1 MVPNINI
8 QQDQSNPFYD
18 LVKTIYRYYAIGVGE
33 PNTFYKGYQDL
44 TNIITEKINRLI
56 AGDMPVVC
64 AELSGEVKQAF
75 PNYTVRTSY
84 HKQFPNYAI
93 EIELP
98 KKEYPEIHLIYHLK
112 LRISLLTKYYTLF
125 FEEMTLHQNIKS
137 GLSGQ
142 QPLRSIAVSSA
153 LTNLPESEQMVTALK
168 EIIKKIFP
176 DYHFVSHR
184 LLMSRKIKG
193 GYPHGADHNPYKDEF
208 SIYNFLF
215 DNEYEVFPGIS
226 IC

>member
-1 MVPNINI
+1 MIPTINI
-8 QQDQSNPFYD
+8 SKDESNPFYD
-18 LVKTIYRYYAIGVGE
+18 LVKAVYQYYPIGVGE
-33 PNTFYKGYQDL
+33 PNSFYKGYHDL

-56 AGDMPVVC
+56 AGDTPQVC
-64 AELSGEVKQAF
+64 TELLDKIKQAL
-75 PNYTVRTSY
+75 PNYTVETSY
-84 HKQFPNYAI
+84 HRQFPNYAI

-98 KKEYPEIHLIYHLK
+98 KKEYPEIHLLYHLK
-112 LRISLLTKYYTLF
+112 LRISLLTNHYTLF
-125 FEEMTLHQNIKS
+125 FEETALHQNIKG

-142 QPLRSIAVSSA
+142 IPLRSIAVSSI
-153 LTNLPESEQMVTALK
+153 LVNLPESEQMVIALK
-168 EIIKKIFP
+168 EILRKIFP

-193 GYPHGADHNPYKDEF
+193 GYPHGADHNPYNDEF